1 MGLATYLLGMETS
14 DQVSRDPLRGALY
27 ENLFILEIL
36 KSGLNHGK
44 RPELFFYRDTN
55 GNEVDLLIKKGRTL
69 LPVEIK
75 SAVTFTPDFLKGI
88 ERFRKI
94 AGDRCSKGYV
104 LYNGHDEYTLKGTR
118 VFNPLTHEGLE
129 ACLL

>member
-1 MGLATYLLGMETS
+1 
-14 DQVSRDPLRGALY
+14 VSRDPLRGGLY
-27 ENLFILEIL
+27 ENLLILEIL
-36 KSGLNHGK
+36 KSRLNYGK

-55 GNEVDLLIKKGRTL
+55 SNEVDLVIKKGRTL

-118 VFNPLTHEGLE
+118 VFNPLAHEGLE
-129 ACLL
+129 ARLR

>member
-1 MGLATYLLGMETS
+1 M
-14 DQVSRDPLRGALY
+14 SRDPLRGGLY

-36 KSGLNHGK
+36 KSRLNYGK
-44 RPELFFYRDTN
+44 RPGLFFYRDTH
-55 GNEVDLLIKKGRTL
+55 GNEVDLIIRVTRNLI
-69 LPVEIK
+69 PFEIK

-88 ERFRKI
+88 ENFRKI

-118 VFNPLTHEGLE
+118 IFNPIIHEGLE
-129 ACLL
+129 ALQT